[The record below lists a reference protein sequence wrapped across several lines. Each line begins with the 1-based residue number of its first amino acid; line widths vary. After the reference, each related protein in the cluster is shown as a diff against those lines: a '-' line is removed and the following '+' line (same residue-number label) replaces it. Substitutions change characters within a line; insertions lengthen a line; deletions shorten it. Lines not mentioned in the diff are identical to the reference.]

1 MLRDTVVLYLK
12 KKKKNQYRLM
22 EDLEHRGSGLL
33 LALVSGHA
41 LGDSFVVNRV
51 VEVDHLG

>member
-1 MLRDTVVLYLK
+1 MLRDTVVLYL